1 MKKREIL
8 DAKAKAKRQKLLA
21 IGGAV
26 VLVLLLAI
34 QLPKTLKMLKP
45 EKQAAPP
52 AATVSVEASP
62 DGSASVT
69 VGSGDTQV
77 TITAGPA
84 QLVDSYPRVAAGEG
98 QLVSFE
104 RFASKDPFAQQVT
117 IPSEPTGTSGEGE
130 VTDLGTLPPVTTGEP
145 GDEGSGAAESG
156 GETGFTTGTDTGA
169 TTTAAPPAAAT
180 TISINGEPEAVATE
194 ADFPAADP
202 IFSLV
207 ELAPDGKS
215 VEIGIAGGE
224 LATGSETL
232 TLELGKPVT
241 LMNTADGTRYT
252 LVLLTVQGF

>member
-45 EKQAAPP
+45 AKQVAP
-52 AATVSVEASP
+52 AATVAVETSP

-69 VGSGDTQV
+69 VGSGGSSV
-77 TITAGPA
+77 TISAGPA
-84 QLVDSYPRVAAGEG
+84 RLVDSYPAVAAGDG

-117 IPSEPTGTSGEGE
+117 IPTEPVATSGD
-130 VTDLGTLPPVTTGEP
+130 VTDLGTLPPVTVGETGA
-145 GDEGSGAAESG
+145 EGSAPTGSG
-156 GETGFTTGTDTGA
+156 GETGFTTGTGTGA
-169 TTTAAPPAAAT
+169 TTTAAPPAATT
-180 TISINGEPEAVATE
+180 TISINGEPEAVATD

-224 LATGSETL
+224 LATGNETVK
-232 TLELGKPVT
+232 LELGKPVT

>member
-8 DAKAKAKRQKLLA
+8 DAKAKAKRQKMIA

-26 VLVLLLAI
+26 VLLLLLAI
-34 QLPKTLKMLKP
+34 QGPKTLKMLSP
-45 EKQAAPP
+45 PKQEAAPP
-52 AATVSVEASP
+52 AATVAVETSP

-69 VGSGDTQV
+69 VGSNGSSV
-77 TITAGPA
+77 TISAGPA
-84 QLVDSYPRVAAGEG
+84 QLADSYPMVAPGDG

-117 IPSEPTGTSGEGE
+117 IPTGVADTSGD
-130 VTDLGTLPPVTTGEP
+130 VTDLGSLPPITAG
-145 GDEGSGAAESG
+145 GAGAEGSAATGSP
-156 GETGFTTGTDTGA
+156 GETGFTTGTGTGA
-169 TTTAAPPAAAT
+169 TTTAAPPAVTT
-180 TISINGEPEAVATE
+180 TISINGEPESVATD

-207 ELAPDGKS
+207 KLGTNGKS

-224 LATGSETL
+224 LATGNETVK
-232 TLELGKPVT
+232 LELGKPVT